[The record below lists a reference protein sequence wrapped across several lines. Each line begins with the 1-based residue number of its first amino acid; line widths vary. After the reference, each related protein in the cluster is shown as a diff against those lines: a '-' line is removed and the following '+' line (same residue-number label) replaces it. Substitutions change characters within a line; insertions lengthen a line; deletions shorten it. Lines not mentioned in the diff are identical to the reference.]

1 MFRVGQ
7 LTIIVSP
14 GEATTMAGRRWKAA
28 VADELD
34 NLGIISKESGWMVL
48 GGPANTYTHYIATP
62 EEYGI
67 QRYEGASTLYGQFT
81 YVFCTFLVPFFFQP
95 NLVISRWIRLLTVDC
110 FDSNRSLEAYISLY
124 KTYTPYLAATL
135 PPTPLPTGT
144 SPPINTNNSISLIT
158 GVVQDNP
165 PLGKRFGSVLT
176 DVTSS
181 YQIGATVK
189 AIFVGSNPRNNLRL
203 EGTFTAVEKN
213 NGGTWTRVR
222 DDTDWNLVYQWKRT
236 ELLTGQSEVTITW
249 TVESGT
255 PAGQY
260 RIRYYGDSKAL
271 FGGKITAFEGVSGV
285 FNVM

>member
-1 MFRVGQ
+1 M
-7 LTIIVSP
+7 
-14 GEATTMAGRRWKAA
+14 
-28 VADELD
+28 
-34 NLGIISKESGWMVL
+34 
-48 GGPANTYTHYIATP
+48 
-62 EEYGI
+62 
-67 QRYEGASTLYGQFT
+67 
-81 YVFCTFLVPFFFQP
+81 
-95 NLVISRWIRLLTVDC
+95 ISRWIRLLTVDC

-124 KTYTPYLAATL
+124 KNYTPYLATIL

-165 PLGKRFGSVLT
+165 PLGKSFGSVLT
-176 DVTSS
+176 DVTGS

-189 AIFVGSNPRNNLRL
+189 VIFVGSNPRNNLRL
-203 EGTFTAVEKN
+203 EGTFAAVEKN

-236 ELLTGQSEVTITW
+236 ESLTGQSEVTITW

-260 RIRYYGDSKAL
+260 KIRYYGDSKAL

-285 FNVM
+285 FNVL